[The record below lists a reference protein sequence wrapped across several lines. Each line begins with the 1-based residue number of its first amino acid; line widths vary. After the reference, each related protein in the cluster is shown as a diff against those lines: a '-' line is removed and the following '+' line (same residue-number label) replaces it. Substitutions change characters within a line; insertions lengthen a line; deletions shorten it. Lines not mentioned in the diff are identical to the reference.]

1 MKNENFLDFLN
12 INLNFLKKCK
22 INVYF
27 FKKYYERKNESRFI
41 FRTHKM
47 GTFATFIL
55 QLLY

>member
-27 FKKYYERKNESRFI
+27 FKSTLKEKV
-41 FRTHKM
+41 
-47 GTFATFIL
+47 IL
-55 QLLY
+55 FYF

>member
-27 FKKYYERKNESRFI
+27 LKSTLKEKMKVDLFLERTK
-41 FRTHKM
+41 
-47 GTFATFIL
+47 
-55 QLLY
+55 